1 MHVLMSYIY
10 FCPMDVAL
18 EEIIVLNRLVGDG
31 SLMKVEVTVID
42 IIISGYCRCAVALL
56 GSSNL

>member
-1 MHVLMSYIY
+1 
-10 FCPMDVAL
+10 MDVAL